1 MAHRPGCRALAGK
14 PNLRQVSPADGLKP
28 CGMCRPLDHDGLQ

>member
-14 PNLRQVSPADGLKP
+14 QDVRRVTVNDGLKP
-28 CGMCRPLDHDGLQ
+28 CGMCRPLDPQ